1 MNYPLL
7 ALSETAP
14 PGFAFRSELSR
25 RELRRTAFALYAD
38 SLEAAETA
46 IAPFREKVVGLLVTP
61 AEKLRW
67 EHRGHG
73 IYHLGLPA
81 ALQAELPELLRPHL
95 EFLATILQLTEVN
108 REQAL
113 EFARSTADRARLV
126 HEFGDL
132 RANLLQEIGERR
144 AAEEA
149 LQNARN
155 ELELRVEQR
164 TAELAQANA
173 SLEAEIGERR
183 RADLALAEERQ
194 RFNTLLEN
202 VPDSIYFKDE
212 QCRFLQINRALTR
225 LFGLRDPVEAI
236 GKSDYDFFAPAEA
249 QGAYEDELQVMKTD
263 HPLIGKI
270 EKETFPDGR
279 QRWASTTKMPLRDAQ
294 GRIVGTFGITRDISG
309 MKRAEDELRAA
320 NLRLHDVLA
329 DLTRSHE
336 DLKRAQLQL
345 IQAEKMQSVGRLSAG
360 IAHEVKN
367 PLAILEMGLGCLA
380 SPANLDPDAF
390 QLIIKEMRE
399 AVSRADAVISGI
411 LDYSSSQELDI
422 READLNAVVEH
433 SLRLMK
439 HEFVNQRIA
448 VVRDFTP
455 APPLCRIDANKVEQ
469 VFINLFTNA
478 CHAMP
483 DGGLLTVA
491 TSVRS
496 LQAGDVVWEAGD
508 RSGTR
513 LREEERVAVVSVKD
527 TGAGIP
533 AEQLGKV
540 FDPFFTTKPTGK
552 GTGLGLTVARKII
565 DLHGGR
571 LALVNAPEGG
581 AIATVTFKLR

>member
-46 IAPFREKVVGLLVTP
+46 IAPFREKVVGLLVTL

-95 EFLATILQLTEVN
+95 EFLATILQLTELN

-173 SLEAEIGERR
+173 SLEAEVGERR

-422 READLNAVVEH
+422 RETDLNAVVEH